1 MRTTEGTDLER
12 IKRLEVYP
20 KCVLALMVV
29 MVLVFAVLYP
39 VTIARV
45 GFLYH
50 DVILV
55 PEQIG
60 GDTVYSG
67 KLDGKQAAFT
77 VSADRSVI
85 FEYDGRT
92 CGPYTAKEDETALPK
107 DRPMSEHMTG
117 VEVYEAG
124 KLLFRGGV
132 FESSEDELWLYN
144 EDGSLYGFGAVA
156 VTSNGITLD
165 GDGNV
170 VDTFEPSVSD
180 VLKLMGGPEPEH
192 KGEALAWFAGA
203 FLCVLNAL
211 AILFADELFR
221 WNLAFQIRNAEDAE
235 PTELEIAGRYISWA
249 VIAIA
254 ALVVFVMGLR

>member
-1 MRTTEGTDLER
+1 MER
-12 IKRLEVYP
+12 IKRLELYP
-20 KCVLALMVV
+20 KCVLALMVA

-60 GDTVYSG
+60 GDIVYSG
-67 KLDGKQAAFT
+67 KLEGKRAAFT
-77 VSADRSVI
+77 VSADKSVL
-85 FEYDGRT
+85 FEYDGKT
-92 CGPYTAKEDETALPK
+92 YGPYTVREDATALPK
-107 DRPMSEHMTG
+107 ERPMSEHMTG
-117 VEVYEAG
+117 VNVYEG
-124 KLLFRGGV
+124 KTLLFRGGV
-132 FESSEDELWLYN
+132 FESSEGDLWLYN

-156 VTSNGITLD
+156 VTSNRITLD

-180 VLKLMGGPEPEH
+180 VLKLMGGPALEH

-203 FLCVLNAL
+203 FLCVLNVL

-249 VIAIA
+249 AVAVA